1 MRMPLEN
8 PNRMTVRQVVSEII
22 QTILLAV
29 AVFLAIS
36 MFTARFEIRQVSM
49 QPNFYAGQ
57 RVVVERLPN
66 ALSPWLAEIAYAAGK
81 PEPAALG
88 LKRGE
93 IVVFYQPDES
103 STPLIKRVIGVPGDT
118 IQVANGAV
126 WMNGK
131 RLDEPYID
139 GKATACFAV
148 CGPTT
153 LGSDT
158 YFVMGDNRPDSLD
171 SRTFGPVSGNLI
183 VGRVVLRYWPL
194 SVIEFYP

>member
-1 MRMPLEN
+1 
-8 PNRMTVRQVVSEII
+8 MTVRQAVSEII

-29 AVFLAIS
+29 VVFLAIS

-66 ALSPWLAEIAYAAGK
+66 ALSPWLTEIAYAAGK

-93 IVVFYQPDES
+93 IIVFYQPNES
-103 STPLIKRVIGVPGDT
+103 STPLIKRVIGIPGDT
-118 IQVANGAV
+118 IQVVDGAV
-126 WMNGK
+126 WLNGK
-131 RLDEPYID
+131 RLGEPYVD
-139 GKATACFAV
+139 GKATTCFAV
-148 CGPTT
+148 CGPIT
-153 LGSDT
+153 LGPDT
-158 YFVMGDNRPDSLD
+158 YYVMGDNRPDSLD

-194 SVIEFYP
+194 NAIEFYP